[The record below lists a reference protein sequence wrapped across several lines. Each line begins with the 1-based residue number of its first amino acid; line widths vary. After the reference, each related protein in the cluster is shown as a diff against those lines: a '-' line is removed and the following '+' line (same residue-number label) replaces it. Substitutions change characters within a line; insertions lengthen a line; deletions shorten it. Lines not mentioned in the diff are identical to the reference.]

1 MHEKIF
7 EKSIKKGLDNLEKIK
22 KEKEKIFEILKQA
35 KSDIKDFYGTDLKV
49 EYCASKFK
57 ISLLNNNF
65 SIIDVEMYNK
75 YISSNIEGFESQTYK
90 NKEKIIKVLNEI
102 FESFEFVKMIK
113 EVDL

>member
-22 KEKEKIFEILKQA
+22 KEKETIHEILKHA
-35 KSDIKDFYGTDLKV
+35 KSDIKDFYEIDLKI

-57 ISLLNNNF
+57 ISLLNNNL
-65 SIIDVEMYNK
+65 SIIDVDMYNK
-75 YISSNIEGFESQTYK
+75 YISSNIKGFESQTYK
-90 NKEKIIKVLNEI
+90 NKEKIIEVLNEI
-102 FESFEFVKMIK
+102 FESFEFVNMMK